1 MSKKR
6 VIAAERIMQGTP
18 CVMVDLETLAVRS
31 SAVFYEVGAIE
42 FVVSPATGKLTKLR
56 RGQWFIDTKHQVLA
70 GASTDDEVI
79 KWTRGKPDRAKA
91 LAKAETSGMSVP
103 QFIGH
108 LGEVVNEDTVLFCNG
123 AAFDAAI
130 LDEACHRHNMKTPWS
145 YYNIADLRDF
155 VTAAYLATGKD
166 VFNASREATHDG
178 LDDCH
183 RQIEMLAQ
191 CLEEIM
197 RTKLEVVSLG

>member
-6 VIAAERIMQGTP
+6 VITAERIMQGTP
-18 CVMVDLETLAVRS
+18 CVMVDLETLAVRP

-42 FVVSPATGKLTKLR
+42 FVVSPATHKITKLR

-70 GASTDDEVI
+70 GAHTDDETI
-79 KWTRGKPDRAKA
+79 KWTRSKADRARA
-91 LAKAETSGMSVP
+91 LDRAEAKGMSVP

-108 LGEVVNEDTVLFCNG
+108 LSEVVNEETPLFCNG
-123 AAFDAAI
+123 GAFDAAI
-130 LDEACHRHNMKTPWS
+130 LDEACARHNMKTPWA
-145 YYNIADLRDF
+145 YYNVADLRDF

-166 VFNASREATHDG
+166 LFNSSREATHDG

-183 RQIEMLAQ
+183 RQIDVLAQ

-197 RTKLEVVSLG
+197 RTKFEVVSLG